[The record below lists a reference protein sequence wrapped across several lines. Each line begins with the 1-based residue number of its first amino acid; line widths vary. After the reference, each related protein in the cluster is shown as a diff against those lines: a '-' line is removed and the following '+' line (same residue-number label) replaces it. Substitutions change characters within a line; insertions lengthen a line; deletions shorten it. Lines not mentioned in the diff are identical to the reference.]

1 MTGRRRRGA
10 VWSLAP
16 RNEDFGGSNW
26 PYASA
31 GEKSLDPTAVRIPPN
46 IKATAH
52 ASKPLDIIVLKT
64 VGRPSE
70 LSA

>member
-31 GEKSLDPTAVRIPPN
+31 GEKSLDPTRSESHQ
-46 IKATAH
+46 T
-52 ASKPLDIIVLKT
+52 SKPPHMPLNRST
-64 VGRPSE
+64 
-70 LSA
+70 